1 MPGRDLEAARR
12 RFWDRYVQEA
22 HRQGVPQRQVKWYVL
37 HAQRY
42 IDTHSSKTLR
52 KVGREELT
60 RYLAR
65 MARAPNLEEWRR
77 RQAVAAIRIL
87 YKLVNPELEHSFG
100 WSEWL
105 EHDPAPGADHPS
117 AAPAR
122 PAPDGQALADRMGRP
137 KWAET
142 VSAHL
147 TLFQALSRTVRL
159 RRLAFRT
166 EKAYC
171 NWVCRFIRHHG
182 GRAPSELGDA
192 EVRDF
197 LEHLVDQQNVSAST
211 QSQALNALVFLYG
224 QVLDKPIGDLHG
236 FKRAKKPH
244 RLPVVLSVAEVQ
256 ALLGQLRGVHY
267 LICALLYGTGM
278 RLLECL
284 SLRVRDLDFD
294 RHAIHIRAAKGQK
307 DRTVALPERLAPQLR
322 DHLAGVHALHQE
334 DLAAGY
340 GEAALPGSL
349 ARKYPHAGREWG
361 WQYVFP
367 STRLSPEPDTGVIRR
382 YHLHE
387 TAVQKSVKTAARRA
401 GITKKASCHTLRH
414 SFATHLLERGQ
425 DIRTIQELLGHKDV
439 STTMIYTHVLSR
451 GGVTAASP
459 LDLL

>member
-1 MPGRDLEAARR
+1 MGGNGIRASDPVSGP
-12 RFWDRYVQEA
+12 VA
-22 HRQGVPQRQVKWYVL
+22 HGP
-37 HAQRY
+37 A
-42 IDTHSSKTLR
+42 SS
-52 KVGREELT
+52 
-60 RYLAR
+60 
-65 MARAPNLEEWRR
+65 
-77 RQAVAAIRIL
+77 
-87 YKLVNPELEHSFG
+87 S
-100 WSEWL
+100 
-105 EHDPAPGADHPS
+105 
-117 AAPAR
+117 
-122 PAPDGQALADRMGRP
+122 
-137 KWAET
+137 
-142 VSAHL
+142 
-147 TLFQALSRTVRL
+147 
-159 RRLAFRT
+159 
-166 EKAYC
+166 
-171 NWVCRFIRHHG
+171 
-182 GRAPSELGDA
+182 
-192 EVRDF
+192 
-197 LEHLVDQQNVSAST
+197 
-211 QSQALNALVFLYG
+211 
-224 QVLDKPIGDLHG
+224 
-236 FKRAKKPH
+236 

-256 ALLGQLRGVHY
+256 ALLSQLRGVHY